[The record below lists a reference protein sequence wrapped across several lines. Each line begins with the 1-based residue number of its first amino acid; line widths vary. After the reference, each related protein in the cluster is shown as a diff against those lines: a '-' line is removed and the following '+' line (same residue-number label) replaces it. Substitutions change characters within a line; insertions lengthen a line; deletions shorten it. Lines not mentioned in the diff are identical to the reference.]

1 MSKLD
6 KVMDKVKAV
15 EFTTQNLAV
24 VMCCA
29 AVAPPLFKGLKQTV
43 VFFSSLTGRQQALI
57 GKYNEMHSDE
67 STGVAGREKDYAT
80 LVDSYYDLATDFYEW
95 GWGSSFHFATRQA
108 HESFRESILRHEHY
122 LAGKLGVPPGAHV
135 LDCGCGI
142 GGPARNIHRFSGAKV
157 TAVTL
162 NQSQVNRGNVLCRK
176 EGKINTYRRAVTR

>member
-1 MSKLD
+1 MSKFD
-6 KVMDKVKAV
+6 KVLDKVKAV
-15 EFTTQNLAV
+15 EFTPQNLAV
-24 VMCCA
+24 VACCA
-29 AVAPPLFKGLKQTV
+29 VVAPPLYQGLKQTV
-43 VFFSSLTGRQQALI
+43 VFFASLTGRQQARI
-57 GKYNEMHSDE
+57 EKYNDMHSDE
-67 STGVAGREKDYAT
+67 TTGVKGRESDYAT

-122 LAGKLGVPPGAHV
+122 LAGKLGVKPGEHI

-142 GGPARNIHRFSGAKV
+142 GGPARNIHRFSGAKI

-176 EGKINTYRRAVTR
+176 EGAYR